1 MIPRPRR
8 RATSS
13 RSALLTCSDGHSS
26 VVVAA
31 ASPLGILQECIQSS
45 VRICIRV
52 AGVYRYVE
60 VEVLSCPA
68 SLSANLSERPLVLVE
83 DRDEDDRKNTTLL
96 RQVAADLYV
105 A

>member
-26 VVVAA
+26 LVVAA

-45 VRICIRV
+45 VSKTDNKMNSNLHSCRW
-52 AGVYRYVE
+52 GYRYVE
-60 VEVLSCPA
+60 AEVLSCPA
-68 SLSANLSERPLVLVE
+68 SLSANLFERRLVLVE
-83 DRDEDDRKNTTLL
+83 DRDEDNRKNTT
-96 RQVAADLYV
+96 YSG
-105 A
+105 